1 MTRTEK
7 NSDTSIFQNDTGV
20 IIKKREIS
28 ALDIEYFNERVTDD
42 NGDPIDFSPLE
53 RTESID
59 TSIIESIVE
68 PIIEDV
74 IECFFSSCSGN
85 SSPYFDITEEYKKL
99 DFYERKPITLYKIRR
114 QEFDDCE
121 TVSGIVL
128 DLSKNED
135 FSRIC
140 QNGLD
145 FAMPKCKEYWEKHQ
159 KLLAEKSK
167 NDLCILDS
175 EDSIEI
181 EEEIKNEIRT
191 LVTDTFKSL
200 KGRTEYTLKGIY
212 IIRNSTPYYLT
223 TEEFDNIFESP
234 YPLNLEL
241 MEEYLNKLEIEE
253 IILPLN
259 DFLDMKNPVD
269 DNNAT
274 ELFQKI
280 QRDLEGIPQIPSKRK
295 IMQKN

>member
-1 MTRTEK
+1 MMRNKTNRNTLIFPDGTR
-7 NSDTSIFQNDTGV
+7 V
-20 IIKKREIS
+20 IIKEREIL
-28 ALDIEYFNERVTDD
+28 ALDIEYFEEELTD
-42 NGDPIDFSPLE
+42 NYGNPINFSFLE
-53 RTESID
+53 ETKTID
-59 TSIIESIVE
+59 TSIIKSIVE

-85 SSPYFDITEEYKKL
+85 SRPYFDITEKYKKL
-99 DFYERKPITLYKIRR
+99 DFYKRKPLTLYKIRR
-114 QEFDDCE
+114 QEFNDGE
-121 TVSGIVL
+121 VESGIIL
-128 DLSKNED
+128 DLSENES
-135 FSRIC
+135 FLTIC

-145 FAMPKCKEYWEKHQ
+145 FDMPKCKEYWEKHQ

-175 EDSIEI
+175 EDSIGS
-181 EEEIKNEIRT
+181 EEEIEDEIGT
-191 LVTDTFKSL
+191 LVTETFKSL

-223 TEEFDNIFESP
+223 TEEFDNIFETP

-259 DFLDMKNPVD
+259 DFLDKKNPLD

-280 QRDLEGIPQIPSKRK
+280 QRDLEGISQIPSKRK
-295 IMQKN
+295 IMQKK